1 MRRLIE
7 RIRNLPN
14 PAKAALNHIGQLPE
28 PSPRAYRDQMFLGHY
43 VLVCTLAYCADII
56 FEDIAGWPSFWL
68 VHVISDAAFC
78 LFLVA
83 FWSEIRTHSRK
94 LCERCARSTP
104 LDPQAAVA
112 RWRPALRWL
121 HRYRAQKI
129 FVVLLLAVMT
139 TNALWQE
146 DGYRD
151 YADMTVV
158 FIFLVYVTMQ
168 HKHKRLQPWCPWCNW
183 GKGGDKEVSPEV
195 PDPALSK

>member
-1 MRRLIE
+1 
-7 RIRNLPN
+7 
-14 PAKAALNHIGQLPE
+14 
-28 PSPRAYRDQMFLGHY
+28 
-43 VLVCTLAYCADII
+43 
-56 FEDIAGWPSFWL
+56 
-68 VHVISDAAFC
+68 
-78 LFLVA
+78 
-83 FWSEIRTHSRK
+83 
-94 LCERCARSTP
+94 
-104 LDPQAAVA
+104 
-112 RWRPALRWL
+112 
-121 HRYRAQKI
+121 
-129 FVVLLLAVMT
+129 VMT